1 MIYTGIQVLKYP
13 TLKSKSDYSKLDKY
27 YPGLGLTLVSSF
39 YLIKMNFHSY
49 EFEILIQRK
58 KKNKQIQVFNRDKC
72 STPILAPESVSGTF
86 VSQLEYFGEREI
98 QQRYKETFFWIK

>member
-1 MIYTGIQVLKYP
+1 MMYTGIQVLKYP

-58 KKNKQIQVFNRDKC
+58 KKNN
-72 STPILAPESVSGTF
+72 
-86 VSQLEYFGEREI
+86 
-98 QQRYKETFFWIK
+98 RYKFSTETNVRLPS

>member
-1 MIYTGIQVLKYP
+1 MVYTGTQVLKYP
-13 TLKSKSDYSKLDKY
+13 TLKSKSDYLKLDKY

-49 EFEILIQRK
+49 EFEIVIQRK
-58 KKNKQIQVFNRDKC
+58 RKNKQIQFFNRDKC
-72 STPILAPESVSGTF
+72 PTPILAPESVSGTF

-98 QQRYKETFFWIK
+98 QQRYIETFFGIK

>member
-1 MIYTGIQVLKYP
+1 MMYTGIQVLKYP
-13 TLKSKSDYSKLDKY
+13 TLNSKNDYSKLDKY

-39 YLIKMNFHSY
+39 YLITVNFHSY
-49 EFEILIQRK
+49 KFERK

-72 STPILAPESVSGTF
+72 PTPILVPESVSGTF

-98 QQRYKETFFWIK
+98 QQRYI

>member
-1 MIYTGIQVLKYP
+1 MMYTGIQVLKYP
-13 TLKSKSDYSKLDKY
+13 TLNSKNDYSKLDKY

-72 STPILAPESVSGTF
+72 PTPILVPESVSGTF

-98 QQRYKETFFWIK
+98 QQRYIETLFWIK